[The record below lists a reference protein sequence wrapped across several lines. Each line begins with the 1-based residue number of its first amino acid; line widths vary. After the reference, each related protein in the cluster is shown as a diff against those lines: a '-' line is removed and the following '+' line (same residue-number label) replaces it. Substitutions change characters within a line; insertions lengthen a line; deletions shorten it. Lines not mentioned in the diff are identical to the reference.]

1 MSLRIIVCI
10 KQVLDPE
17 APSSTFQVD
26 AETKRVIPPKG
37 VPPVLNPFDENALE
51 AALRIKDTQG
61 AQITVISMGRNLAKP
76 IVRKSLA
83 AGADELILLED
94 DAFEDLDS
102 YSTAYILAR
111 AIRKNGQYDLVLCGR
126 EAADTDAGQVGSGIA
141 EILGIPSITVARK
154 VEANNGKVRVERLV
168 SDGYEVIEAPTPVVV
183 TASSEIG
190 ELRSTTLKA
199 IMEAQKK
206 QITVWNAQEL
216 EVAPPQMKR
225 TNMLS
230 LSIPARRET
239 KCQIIEGET
248 PEEAGASLAAKL
260 REAKLL

>member
-17 APSSTFQVD
+17 APSSTFRVD
-26 AETKRVIPPKG
+26 SETKRVIPPKG

-102 YSTAYILAR
+102 YSTAYILAV
-111 AIRKNGQYDLVLCGR
+111 AIKKNGQYDLVLCGR

-141 EILGIPSITVARK
+141 EILGHP
-154 VEANNGKVRVERLV
+154 EH
-168 SDGYEVIEAPTPVVV
+168 Y
-183 TASSEIG
+183 
-190 ELRSTTLKA
+190 RS
-199 IMEAQKK
+199 
-206 QITVWNAQEL
+206 
-216 EVAPPQMKR
+216 P
-225 TNMLS
+225 
-230 LSIPARRET
+230 
-239 KCQIIEGET
+239 
-248 PEEAGASLAAKL
+248 
-260 REAKLL
+260 